1 MKLTLA
7 DIRKHHTGTWFLN
20 SVPSKGTRIIGNLRK
35 NRYILTQECTAPFFW
50 VWGVY
55 DIPGDYRITLLS
67 KFSSKDLALAEI
79 GSPAIEELYSLN
91 KPRV

>member
-7 DIRKHHTGTWFLN
+7 DIRKHHTGTWFFN

-35 NRYILTQECTAPFFW
+35 NRYILTHDSDPSRYS

-79 GSPAIEELYSLN
+79 GSPAIEELYNLN